1 MKVDLI
7 GGSVVA
13 CSVREADVDVE
24 CEGVVQTPGLGSCDK
39 YKLLERKGLELV
51 PKRSFR
57 GLSRLLT

>member
-13 CSVREADVDVE
+13 CSVRKADVYVE

-39 YKLLERKGLELV
+39 YKLQEGK
-51 PKRSFR
+51 
-57 GLSRLLT
+57 